1 MTGRAVVVGW
11 PIEHSR
17 SPLIHNYWISHH
29 GLDAEYGRHA
39 LDPARARDWF
49 DHFAD
54 HGLVGANVTVPHKE
68 TAFAACRYL
77 TERARRLGS
86 VNTLWLEDAELCGD
100 STDGEGFMQHLKASA
115 PNWRKHSK
123 SSLAIVLGAG
133 GASRAIVDALMH
145 EGVERVAILNRTI
158 ERAKRLAQD
167 LGVFVTGQSL
177 IAMEISRFDEV
188 APESG
193 LLINTSSMGMA
204 GGPPL
209 NIDLASLAKG
219 ATVADIVYSPL
230 DTDLLKAARGR
241 GHPTVDGLGMLLFQ
255 AVPGFHKWFGVRPT
269 VTKALRDLVVAD
281 LEN

>member
-1 MTGRAVVVGW
+1 MVGW

-39 LDPARARDWF
+39 LDPAQAMHWF